1 MSNISRLMNLA
12 AAGAGGGSYWISL
25 LGGTGS
31 DIANGVTI
39 DSSDNI
45 IVVGYTDDGGGGQ
58 DALIA
63 QYNSSGILQW
73 DRTLAGT
80 SSDIANGVAVDSSD
94 NIIVGASTSS
104 DGAGS
109 ADALIAKYNSSG
121 VLQWDRTLGGTSS
134 DYANGVTIDS
144 SDNII
149 IAGRCSSDG
158 AGGADFLIAKYN
170 PSGVLQWDKTL
181 GGTGTDIANGVT
193 IDSSDNII
201 VVGQSNSD
209 GSFYDVIVAKYN
221 SSGVLQWDK
230 VYGVNGSHNEIGYGV
245 ATDSSDNIIIV
256 GTTPAAGAGSNDAFI
271 AKYNSSGVLQWG
283 RVLGGTGYE
292 IGYGVATDSSDNII
306 VVGRTDSDGAGTND
320 FLIAQYNSSGV
331 LQWDRTLGGTGQE
344 VGNDVA
350 IDSSDNII
358 VVGRTDSDGAG
369 SNDAFIAKLPSDGSL
384 EGTYGAYTYAEAV
397 LTDAAAGLP
406 SAAAGLTDAAAVLTD
421 APAVL
426 TDAPA
431 GLTEELIEL

>member
-1 MSNISRLMNLA
+1 MNLA
-12 AAGAGGGSYWISL
+12 AAGNAGGDSYWISL
-25 LGGTGS
+25 LGGTGTE
-31 DIANGVTI
+31 IANGVVT

-45 IVVGYTDDGGGGQ
+45 IVVGYTDTAGAGGI
-58 DALIA
+58 DVLIA
-63 QYNSSGILQW
+63 KYDSSGILQW
-73 DRTLAGT
+73 DRTLGGT
-80 SSDIANGVAVDSSD
+80 ATELAYSVATDSSD
-94 NIIVGASTSS
+94 NIIVAGQTDS

-109 ADALIAKYNSSG
+109 ADVLIAKYNSSG

-181 GGTGTDIANGVT
+181 GGTGTDIANDVA

-209 GSFYDVIVAKYN
+209 GNFYDVLVAKYN
-221 SSGVLQWDK
+221 SSGVLQWDR
-230 VYGVNGSHNEIGYGV
+230 VYGINASHNEIGYDV
-245 ATDSSDNIIIV
+245 AVDSSDNIIIV

-271 AKYNSSGVLQWG
+271 AKYNSSGVLQWD

-292 IGYGVATDSSDNII
+292 IGYGVAIDSSDNIVI
-306 VVGRTDSDGAGTND
+306 AGRTDSDGAGSND

-331 LQWDRTLGGTGQE
+331 LQWDRTLGSTGQE
-344 VGNDVA
+344 VGEDVA
-350 IDSSDNII
+350 IDSSNNII
-358 VVGRTDSDGAG
+358 VVGRTDADGAG
-369 SNDAFIAKLPSDGSL
+369 GNDILIAKLPSDGSL
-384 EGTYGAYTYAEAV
+384 EGTYGVFTYAEAV

-406 SAAAGLTDAAAVLTD
+406 DAAAGLTDAAAVLTD
-421 APAVL
+421 AAAVL

-431 GLTEELIEL
+431 GLTEELIEMTT